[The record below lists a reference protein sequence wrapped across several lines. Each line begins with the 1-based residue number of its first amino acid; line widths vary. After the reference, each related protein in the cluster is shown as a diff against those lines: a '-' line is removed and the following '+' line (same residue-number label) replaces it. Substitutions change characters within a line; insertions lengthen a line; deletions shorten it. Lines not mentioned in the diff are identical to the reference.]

1 MGFKKACRHISHL
14 HKSGCF
20 LIGLEHFLVMFPSA
34 MLIARLANTEWGT
47 VIELPSILFAC
58 GVGTLIFSLLT
69 KGKIPFFLGP
79 SFSYIGFVSYQVAQ
93 IHSPND
99 IEVIRATVFYG
110 YLFAG
115 VLLMIFSALYR
126 IKSIKRAF
134 AKLFPSTIMGP
145 AISLIGLELANMAAQ
160 DSGFSGGS
168 EQIKMLAIITLF
180 FIIIFSL
187 LRHHFLQNA
196 SILIGVLIGC
206 ITATFIGEVQW
217 PVFDNIRI
225 QLPTLYF
232 KGIINLPKQWPTL
245 ILAVLPCTMIAFVE
259 SLGRVA
265 VFEGMLKRDE
275 LKINDKETNRAIF
288 FHSLTSVLTSMSN
301 MMPSA
306 IYAENLAIM
315 NLHGADLST
324 KYKMEEE
331 TDNFI
336 NNCYSTYSIYPYIIA
351 SIISMCV
358 ACIKGLQE
366 FFLAIPMPIL
376 GGMELFV
383 FGLISAPGIQMLV
396 DQQVNYKKI
405 SNQIITA
412 SVFLAGVSN
421 ISITYGSLTLRG
433 MSLGLTIG
441 FVVNI
446 VTLVLSHFG
455 YLNERFAL
463 HEIID
468 ESVRVFKSRVSVR
481 LSDEANK
488 CLLEKEL
495 DIKDIK
501 GFVRQKEIAAILKK
515 AHTIELQE
523 SVTKKSI
530 VLLQEYGR
538 IDLRVT
544 LSSKY
549 KTRLLN
555 DHPRITAVGKSSKTV
570 TIVIDEFVSRRILS
584 QILKNAN

>member
-1 MGFKKACRHISHL
+1 MRIKNTSRRIIHL

-47 VIELPSILFAC
+47 VIELPPILFAC
-58 GVGTLIFSLLT
+58 GLGTLIFALLT

-79 SFSYIGFVSYQVAQ
+79 SFSYIGFVSYQVARVY
-93 IHSPND
+93 SPTD
-99 IEVIRATVFYG
+99 IEAIRATVLYG

-115 VLLMIFSALYR
+115 VLLLILSGLYR
-126 IKSIKRAF
+126 CKSIKKMF
-134 AKLFPSTIMGP
+134 ARLFPSTIMGP

-168 EQIKMLAIITLF
+168 GAIKILALVTLA
-180 FIIIFSL
+180 FIIVFSL

-196 SILIGVLIGC
+196 SILIGVLAGC
-206 ITATFIGEVQW
+206 IAATIMKEAQW
-217 PVFDNIRI
+217 PAFENVKF
-225 QLPTLYF
+225 QLPTVYLDSI
-232 KGIINLPKQWPTL
+232 KSPPKQWITL
-245 ILAVLPCTMIAFVE
+245 IFAIVPCTMIAFVE
-259 SLGRVA
+259 SLGRIA

-275 LKINDKETNRAIF
+275 MKVNEKETNKAISVHAF
-288 FHSLTSVLTSMSN
+288 TSALTSMTN

-315 NLHGADLST
+315 NLHSAELST
-324 KYKMEEE
+324 KHKMEDE
-331 TDNFI
+331 TDQFVK
-336 NNCYSTYSIYPYIIA
+336 NCYSTYSIYPYVIA
-351 SIISMCV
+351 SIISIGV
-358 ACIKGLQE
+358 ACFKGLQE
-366 FFLAIPMPIL
+366 VFLAIPMPIL

-412 SVFLAGVSN
+412 SVFLAGISN

-441 FVVNI
+441 VVVNI
-446 VTLVLSHFG
+446 ITLILGYLG
-455 YLNERFAL
+455 YLNERFSL

-468 ESVRVFKSRVSVR
+468 ESVDVFQSRIYLR
-481 LSDEANK
+481 LSDEDNG

-495 DIKDIK
+495 VPKDVK
-501 GFVRQKEIAAILKK
+501 GFIRQKEIAAMLKN

-523 SVTKKSI
+523 CVTKKSI

-544 LSSKY
+544 LHTKY
-549 KTRLLN
+549 RTRLLN
-555 DHPRITAVGKSSKTV
+555 DHPRITAIGKSGKTV
-570 TIVIDEFVSRRILS
+570 TIVLDEFVSRRILS